1 LKQLVANS
9 ELVSRSQ
16 LLLQYLLAV
25 DMTVGNNGLSE
36 HSPAIAEARGADGDP
51 ECLA

>member
-1 LKQLVANS
+1 MANS

-25 DMTVGNNGLSE
+25 DMTIGNNGLFE
-36 HSPAIAEARGADGDP
+36 HSPDNPEARGAAGDP
-51 ECLA
+51 KCLA

>member
-1 LKQLVANS
+1 MANS
-9 ELVSRSQ
+9 EPVSRSQ

-25 DMTVGNNGLSE
+25 DMMIGKSAIFE
-36 HSPAIAEARGADGDP
+36 HSPDIPEARGAAGDP

>member
-1 LKQLVANS
+1 MANS
-9 ELVSRSQ
+9 ELVSRSH

-25 DMTVGNNGLSE
+25 DMMVGNNGLFE
-36 HSPAIAEARGADGDP
+36 QSPGIPETRGAVGDP

>member
-1 LKQLVANS
+1 MTDLVQ
-9 ELVSRSQ
+9 VSRSQ

-25 DMTVGNNGLSE
+25 DMMVGKNAILD
-36 HSPAIAEARGADGDP
+36 HSPGIPEARGAAGDP

>member
-1 LKQLVANS
+1 LKQLVADS

-25 DMTVGNNGLSE
+25 DMMFGNNRLFE
-36 HSPAIAEARGADGDP
+36 QSPGIQETRGAVGDP

>member
-1 LKQLVANS
+1 MTDL
-9 ELVSRSQ
+9 EHVSRSQ

-25 DMTVGNNGLSE
+25 DMLVGKNAISE
-36 HSPAIAEARGADGDP
+36 QSPDTLAARGTAGDL

>member
-1 LKQLVANS
+1 MANS

-25 DMTVGNNGLSE
+25 DMMGGKNATFE
-36 HSPAIAEARGADGDP
+36 HSPEIVEARAAGGDP